1 MAVNLDKQ
9 LFDVENAA
17 LQSARANCDS
27 HVFAEN
33 ELLSHYEQ
41 LTDAYEKLLRV
52 AKKVFRIS
60 DSQGRILHRHQ
71 SEIKNLLDNVNQG
84 FLTFGSDFAVD
95 RQYSA
100 ECVQIFGKKISGICI
115 LDLLAENQ
123 QTIADLFR
131 DVFSKA
137 FATPDPDE
145 QIQLLRGLPTLLTIC
160 HKDVHMECKLIS
172 QWDEDSERKIIMLVL
187 TDVTEKRKA
196 EEQIHYLSYHDKLTA
211 LYNRTYVDSALP
223 ELDAPANWPL
233 GVIVIDMNGLKLT
246 NDVYGHEQGDRLIVR
261 LAQVLQQTCR
271 KKDIISRWGGDE
283 FLILLP
289 TSGVAV
295 CEHVCTRIR
304 EALQAEPSDPIPL
317 SAAMGA
323 AIKEND
329 ATGIGE
335 VFSAAESMMYSD
347 KLLSAKQ
354 VRQTLLSSV
363 GQTLTR
369 RCHESDSHTERVQ
382 TLARGFATYLGLQP
396 EATEYKVI
404 DLLAPLHDVGKVA
417 IPQSILGK
425 PGPLTSEEWE
435 IIKSHSEIGCR
446 MAQSIGETTL
456 ADCIIA
462 LHERW
467 DGKGYPYGLDGQSI
481 PYVARLF
488 SLIDVFDVLTHN
500 RPYRLGVSSKEALAI
515 IEAEA
520 GHQFDPKLAVEFVGY
535 INKLDF

>member
-1 MAVNLDKQ
+1 MTINQDKQ
-9 LFDVENAA
+9 LFNLENAA
-17 LQSARANCDS
+17 LQAAKANCRN
-27 HVFAEN
+27 HEFAEN
-33 ELLSHYEQ
+33 DLLSHYRQ
-41 LTDAYEKLLRV
+41 LAESYEKLLRV
-52 AKKVFRIS
+52 TKKVFHIS

-100 ECVQIFGKKISGICI
+100 ECVQIFGKKINGMCI
-115 LDLLAENQ
+115 LDLLADSQ
-123 QTIADLFR
+123 PMLTGLFR
-131 DVFSKA
+131 DVFCKA
-137 FATPDPDE
+137 FAASDPDD
-145 QIQLLRGLPTLLTIC
+145 QSQLLRGLPPVLTIC
-160 HKDVHMECKLIS
+160 RKDVRMECKLIS
-172 QWDEDSERKIIMLVL
+172 QWDEDNERKTIMLVL

-196 EEQIHYLSYHDKLTA
+196 EEQIHFLSYHDNLTT
-211 LYNRTYVDSALP
+211 LYNRTYVDSVLP
-223 ELDAPANWPL
+223 ELDTPANWPL

-246 NDVYGHEQGDRLIVR
+246 NDVFGHEQGDRLLVQ

-271 KKDIISRWGGDE
+271 KNDVISRWGGDE

-289 TSGVAV
+289 TSGAAV
-295 CEHVCTRIR
+295 CEHVCMRIR

-317 SAAMGA
+317 RAAMGA
-323 AIKEND
+323 AIKENG
-329 ATGIGE
+329 ATGMGE
-335 VFSAAESMMYSD
+335 VFSAAESIMYRD

-369 RCHESDSHTERVQ
+369 RCHESDGHTERVQ
-382 TLARGFATYLGLQP
+382 SLAKDFASHLGLQP
-396 EATEYKVI
+396 EAAEYKLL

-417 IPQSILGK
+417 IPPSILGK
-425 PGPLTSEEWE
+425 PGLLTPEEWE

-467 DGKGYPYGLDGQSI
+467 DGKGYPYGLAGQGI
-481 PYVARLF
+481 PYMARLF
-488 SLIDVFDVLTHN
+488 SLVDVFDVLTHN
-500 RPYRLGVSSKEALAI
+500 RSYRVGVNIKEALVI
-515 IEAEA
+515 IEAES
-520 GHQFDPKLAVEFVGY
+520 GRQFDPELAGRFVEY
-535 INKLDF
+535 ISQAT